1 MFSFLLGF
9 SKYKKV
15 FGDYRNSIEQKFSK
29 IPKLSILY
37 QKCCVLG
44 LSLVGA
50 IVCLLEILKWFMN
63 INYFIFFIGLFV
75 ILSARSMSFINE
87 RINKQIFGRSNLG
100 VLPVYIILLRTL
112 GLIMVFLSVFNFNN
126 ESIISYSA
134 IRSSIMI
141 SAVIAM
147 GTSILQISLEK
158 KAVEKSFQSN
168 GIIKTKIVFMIVFLI
183 HILIFTS
190 TAFWRFN

>member
-1 MFSFLLGF
+1 
-9 SKYKKV
+9 
-15 FGDYRNSIEQKFSK
+15 
-29 IPKLSILY
+29 
-37 QKCCVLG
+37 
-44 LSLVGA
+44 
-50 IVCLLEILKWFMN
+50 
-63 INYFIFFIGLFV
+63 
-75 ILSARSMSFINE
+75 MSFINE